1 MDMMAGIS
9 PAEKRCLREVTIQ
22 FQYLFDIHSS
32 ECSST
37 NIVKHS
43 IDTGDRPHIKQ
54 FAMCI

>member
-1 MDMMAGIS
+1 MDMMAGIF

-32 ECSST
+32 D
-37 NIVKHS
+37 H
-43 IDTGDRPHIKQ
+43 PHIKQ